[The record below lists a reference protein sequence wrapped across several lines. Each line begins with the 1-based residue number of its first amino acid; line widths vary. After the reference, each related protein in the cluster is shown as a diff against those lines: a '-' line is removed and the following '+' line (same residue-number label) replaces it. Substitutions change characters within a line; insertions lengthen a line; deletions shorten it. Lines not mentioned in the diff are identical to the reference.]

1 MSLMLGAKINSA
13 TGGTISR
20 ITGYVVHTFTSS
32 GTFTPNGSGP
42 IEVLVVGSGGNGY
55 SAGGGGGGGSVLYK
69 KFIPVLS
76 GVGYTM
82 SIGAAQVAG
91 ANATPGNPTTFNYN
105 GGTIIAPGGGGGG
118 LGADNPLGSSG
129 GSYNGTAG
137 AAANV
142 FGFGFSGGNGDP
154 SSGGGGGAGGAGS
167 PGGIIGLSFGGLALG
182 YSISGI
188 TSFYG
193 AGAPGNAPVNYSP
206 AAAAGV
212 FGCGGRWPHNPPTGV
227 AAQPGIV
234 IIRYP
239 S

>member
-1 MSLMLGAKINSA
+1 MLGAKINSA
-13 TGGTISR
+13 TGGTISS
-20 ITGYVVHTFTSS
+20 IAGYVVHTFTSS

-42 IEVLVVGSGGNGY
+42 IEVLVVGSGGNG
-55 SAGGGGGGGSVLYK
+55 SSIGGAGGGGSVLYR
-69 KFIPVLS
+69 KFIPVVS

-82 SIGAAQVAG
+82 SIGAAQSPA
-91 ANATPGNPTTFNYN
+91 ANGTPGNPTTFNYN
-105 GGTIIAPGGGGGG
+105 GGTIIAPRGGGGGD
-118 LGADNPLGSSG
+118 ANPLGSSG
-129 GSYNGTAG
+129 GSNPNGTAG

-142 FGFGFSGGNGDP
+142 IGFGFAGGNGDP
-154 SSGGGGGAGGAGS
+154 AAGGGGGAGGPGS
-167 PGGIIGLSFGGLALG
+167 PGLGSGFGGLALG

-193 AGAPGNAPVNYSP
+193 GGAPSLAPVNYFP
-206 AAAAGV
+206 VAAAGV
-212 FGCGGRWPHNPPTGV
+212 FGCGGRWPHVPA